1 MRGGWELSRRT
12 DKRSDHLCAAVD
24 ELRRFDRPT
33 PILVRQYTRLRTGDA
48 PGTSCVTA
56 QNCDGA
62 CADSP
67 RCVRRPPS
75 RGSVR
80 RRELRH
86 DPVARAKLAPSRTRS
101 AGCPPKTA
109 ERQMRSLSGQSTC
122 AALAGVSLR
131 THRRRLSDAGGR
143 TADGVPSS
151 VQRFGGGGGG
161 DGGQAAAASAVAA
174 QIVTR
179 STPRRAPAG
188 RSGCG
193 GDGESAPDRKATARR
208 ERMRGAEEAG
218 ASKAQRLRCAALA
231 ALKSAPESRV
241 HNRIVARVCVGTS
254 CILHS
259 FFVLVRVTG
268 TGDKSVDCVS
278 FIAT

>member
-1 MRGGWELSRRT
+1 MPVLTRRAA
-12 DKRSDHLCAAVD
+12 SDAHPRV
-24 ELRRFDRPT
+24 
-33 PILVRQYTRLRTGDA
+33 
-48 PGTSCVTA
+48 
-56 QNCDGA
+56 GA
-62 CADSP
+62 CAGGSFGTTQ
-67 RCVRRPPS
+67 S
-75 RGSVR
+75 RGQ
-80 RRELRH
+80 
-86 DPVARAKLAPSRTRS
+86 KLAPSRTRS

-161 DGGQAAAASAVAA
+161 DGGQAAAGSAVAA

-218 ASKAQRLRCAALA
+218 ASKAQRLLLRGPGRPQIGTRIACAQ
-231 ALKSAPESRV
+231 
-241 HNRIVARVCVGTS
+241 
-254 CILHS
+254 
-259 FFVLVRVTG
+259 
-268 TGDKSVDCVS
+268 
-278 FIAT
+278 